1 MSRKS
6 KYLLSLSLILIVA
19 IALFFTTNK
28 NTQKDSSSAAA
39 VGTTTSTVSPAKGE
53 GKILAAFLDV
63 GQADCALFTLPDGK
77 ILLIDAGDRG
87 DGDQL
92 VDYLKKR
99 GIIKIDYLLATH
111 PHSDHIGGMSDVI
124 DSFEIGKI
132 FAPKVASN
140 DLPTSKT
147 YEEFLTSVGKK
158 NLKITKAAA
167 GSTLFEGENYKAE
180 CFAPC
185 GSDYDG
191 LNNYSAVVKITYGIH
206 SFLLTGDAEYISEEE
221 MLNAGY
227 NLDCD
232 VLKVGHHGSNSSS
245 GEDFLKKASPKYAVI
260 SCGADN
266 SYGHPHEETLKAL
279 KNLKGLDYFFRTDE
293 DKTVTFTA
301 DGKTENGITF
311 QTKGASVID

>member
-6 KYLLSLSLILIVA
+6 KYLLSLSVVLIVA
-19 IALFFTTNK
+19 IALFFTTDK

-53 GKILAAFLDV
+53 DKILAAFLDV

-147 YEEFLTSVGKK
+147 YESFLTS
-158 NLKITKAAA
+158 
-167 GSTLFEGENYKAE
+167 
-180 CFAPC
+180 
-185 GSDYDG
+185 DG
-191 LNNYSAVVKITYGIH
+191 
-206 SFLLTGDAEYISEEE
+206 
-221 MLNAGY
+221 
-227 NLDCD
+227 
-232 VLKVGHHGSNSSS
+232 
-245 GEDFLKKASPKYAVI
+245 
-260 SCGADN
+260 
-266 SYGHPHEETLKAL
+266 
-279 KNLKGLDYFFRTDE
+279 
-293 DKTVTFTA
+293 
-301 DGKTENGITF
+301 
-311 QTKGASVID
+311 